1 MLSQVVF
8 HGLHKWGPIA
18 RCGTTHLLSAAITTF
33 FRFVETPQFD
43 RAALLGERRRITHG
57 YLHVFNLIG
66 DPADHIRGDITRPKL
81 AALWIL
87 ESGQIF
93 VFIDTEFVKILE
105 IGILFFFCR
114 HRNPILWYEISSC
127 KMCSIRRNIKLQK
140 HKPDY
145 IRIWNRT
152 NWSKT

>member
-57 YLHVFNLIG
+57 YLHVFNLI
-66 DPADHIRGDITRPKL
+66 ADDRTTFWGNISRSKL
-81 AALWIL
+81 AAL
-87 ESGQIF
+87 
-93 VFIDTEFVKILE
+93 
-105 IGILFFFCR
+105 
-114 HRNPILWYEISSC
+114 
-127 KMCSIRRNIKLQK
+127 
-140 HKPDY
+140 
-145 IRIWNRT
+145 
-152 NWSKT
+152 